1 LEGATV
7 KLNYLLVFIPIALLL
22 DWFGANPVLVFGA
35 ATLATIPLAGIMA
48 EATESLAAYLGPAFG
63 GLLNAS
69 LGNAPEIIIGLLALQ
84 KGLPDVVKASFTG
97 SILGNLVL
105 GLGLSMIVGGLRH
118 GFQRFDKLQAGMSAS
133 LLFLAAIGLIMPAM
147 AEHVTPSHDVEVTA
161 GTALALLVV
170 YAFSVIFTLLTG
182 NQPSTTEPQSGDKP
196 NATKAVENEPPRWS
210 RNVSLGILV
219 LVTIVLAVVSEVLTG
234 AIEPASAKLG
244 FTPVFAGV
252 IVLALAGNTSQLYN
266 AVRFA
271 ATNQMD
277 LALSITVG
285 ASTQVALF
293 VAPLL
298 VFVSRLM
305 GRGMDLVFTPF
316 EVVSIVLAV
325 AVAGRLTSDGECNW
339 MEGVL
344 LVGVYMIFGVV
355 FFALPC

>member
-1 LEGATV
+1 V
-7 KLNYLLVFIPIALLL
+7 KLNYLLIFIPIALLL
-22 DWFGANPVLVFGA
+22 DWFQANPVLIFAA

-48 EATESLAAYLGPAFG
+48 QATESLAAYLGPSVG

-105 GLGLSMIVGGLRH
+105 GLGLSMIVGGLKH
-118 GFQRFDKLQAGMSAS
+118 GFQKFDKLQAGMSAS
-133 LLFLAAIGLIMPAM
+133 LLFLAAVGLIMPAM
-147 AEHVTPSHDVEVTA
+147 AEHVTPRHNVEISL
-161 GTALALLVV
+161 GTSVALFVV
-170 YAFSVIFTLLTG
+170 YALSIVFTLTSG
-182 NQPSTTEPQSGDKP
+182 RAAPGAEPHQD
-196 NATKAVENEPPRWS
+196 AEEPPAWS
-210 RNVSLGILV
+210 RNKSLGILIV
-219 LVTIVLAVVSEVLTG
+219 VTIGLAIVSEVLTG

-252 IVLALAGNTSQLYN
+252 IVLALAGNTAQLFN

-271 ATNQMD
+271 AQDKMD

-298 VFVSRLM
+298 VFF
-305 GRGMDLVFTPF
+305 GRFLGPGMDLVFTPF

-325 AVAGRLTSDGECNW
+325 SVASRLTGDGECHW
-339 MEGVL
+339 MEGTL
-344 LVGVYMIFGVV
+344 LVGVYLIFGVV
-355 FFALPC
+355 FYALPK

>member
-1 LEGATV
+1 V

-22 DWFGANPVLVFGA
+22 DWFKANPVLVFAA

-48 EATESLAAYLGPAFG
+48 QATESLAIYLGPSLG

-105 GLGLSMIVGGLRH
+105 GLGLSMIVGGLKH
-118 GFQRFDKLQAGMSAS
+118 GFQKFDKLQAGMSAS
-133 LLFLAAIGLIMPAM
+133 LLFLAVVGLIMPAM
-147 AEHVTPSHDVEVTA
+147 AEHVTPKHNVEISL
-161 GTALALLVV
+161 GTSVALFVV
-170 YAFSVIFTLLTG
+170 YALSIVFTLTSG
-182 NQPSTTEPQSGDKP
+182 RAPGAAAEPHSPAEGSAAERPK
-196 NATKAVENEPPRWS
+196 WS
-210 RNVSLGILV
+210 RNKSLGILIG
-219 LVTIVLAVVSEVLTG
+219 VTIVLAIVSEVLTG
-234 AIEPASAKLG
+234 AIEPASTKMG

-252 IVLALAGNTSQLYN
+252 IVLALAGNTAQLFN

-271 ATNQMD
+271 AQNKMD

-298 VFVSRLM
+298 VFFGRLL
-305 GRGMDLVFTPF
+305 GPGMDLVFTPF

-325 AVAGRLTSDGECNW
+325 LVASRLTGDGECHW

-344 LVGVYMIFGVV
+344 LVGVYLIFGVV
-355 FFALPC
+355 FYALPS

>member
-1 LEGATV
+1 
-7 KLNYLLVFIPIALLL
+7 LLL
-22 DWFGANPVLVFGA
+22 DWFKANPVLVFAA

-48 EATESLAAYLGPAFG
+48 QATESLAIYLGPSLG

-69 LGNAPEIIIGLLALQ
+69 FGNAPEIIIGLLALQ

-105 GLGLSMIVGGLRH
+105 GLGLSMIVGGLKH
-118 GFQRFDKLQAGMSAS
+118 GFQKFDKLQAGMSAS
-133 LLFLAAIGLIMPAM
+133 LLFLAVVGLIMPAM
-147 AEHVTPSHDVEVTA
+147 AEHVTPKHNVEISL
-161 GTALALLVV
+161 GTSVALFVV
-170 YAFSVIFTLLTG
+170 YVLSIVFTLTSG
-182 NQPSTTEPQSGDKP
+182 RVTPGAAAEPNGAAPKKG
-196 NATKAVENEPPRWS
+196 AAAERLEWS
-210 RNVSLGILV
+210 RNTSLGILIG
-219 LVTIVLAVVSEVLTG
+219 VTIVLAIVSEVLTG
-234 AIEPASAKLG
+234 AIEPASAKMG

-252 IVLALAGNTSQLYN
+252 IVLALAGNTAQLFN

-271 ATNQMD
+271 AQNKMD

-298 VFVSRLM
+298 VFVSRLL
-305 GRGMDLVFTPF
+305 GPGMDLVFTPF

-325 AVAGRLTSDGECNW
+325 SVASRLTSDGECHW

-344 LVGVYMIFGVV
+344 LVGVYLIFGVV
-355 FFALPC
+355 FYALPS

>member
-1 LEGATV
+1 M
-7 KLNYLLVFIPIALLL
+7 KLNYLLAFIPIALIL
-22 DWFGANPVLVFGA
+22 DWFGANPVLVFA
-35 ATLATIPLAGIMA
+35 TATLATIPLAGVMA
-48 EATESLAAYLGPAFG
+48 EATESLAAYLGPSFG

-118 GFQRFDKLQAGMSAS
+118 GFQKFDKLQAGISAS
-133 LLFLAAIGLIMPAM
+133 LLFLAGIGLIMPAM
-147 AEHVTPSHDVEVTA
+147 AEHVTPAHEVDVSI
-161 GTALALLVV
+161 GTAVTLLIV
-170 YAFSVIFTLLTG
+170 YAFSVVFTLTSSA
-182 NQPSTTEPQSGDKP
+182 NQTVRDASASGVVH
-196 NATKAVENEPPRWS
+196 NATQQSAHKQPKWS
-210 RNVSLGILV
+210 RNKSLGILV
-219 LVTIVLAVVSEVLTG
+219 IVTIFLAIVSEVLTG
-234 AIEPASAKLG
+234 AVEPASATMG

-252 IVLALAGNTSQLYN
+252 IVLALAGNTAQLYN

-271 ATNQMD
+271 STNQMD
-277 LALSITVG
+277 LALAITVG

-298 VFVSRLM
+298 VFVSRLL
-305 GRGMDLVFTPF
+305 GPGMDLVFTPF

-325 AVAGRLTSDGECNW
+325 AVASRLTSDGECNW

-344 LVGVYMIFGVV
+344 LVGVYLIFGVV
-355 FFALPC
+355 FFALPA

>member
-1 LEGATV
+1 
-7 KLNYLLVFIPIALLL
+7 
-22 DWFGANPVLVFGA
+22 
-35 ATLATIPLAGIMA
+35 MA
-48 EATESLAAYLGPAFG
+48 EATESLATYLGPSLG

-118 GFQRFDKLQAGMSAS
+118 GFQKFDKLQAGMSAS
-133 LLFLAAIGLIMPAM
+133 LLCLAAVGLIMPAM
-147 AEHVTPSHDVEVTA
+147 AEHVTPKNDVEISL
-161 GTALALLVV
+161 GTSVALFVV
-170 YAFSVIFTLLTG
+170 YALSIVFTLTTGRLTG
-182 NQPSTTEPQSGDKP
+182 GTVALDEKGG
-196 NATKAVENEPPRWS
+196 AAEPPAWS
-210 RNVSLGILV
+210 RNKSLAVLV
-219 LVTIVLAVVSEVLTG
+219 AVTIVLAIVSEVLTG
-234 AIEPASAKLG
+234 AIEPASAKMG

-252 IVLALAGNTSQLYN
+252 VVLALAGNTAQLFN

-271 ATNQMD
+271 AQNQMD

-298 VFVSRLM
+298 VFLGRLI
-305 GRGMDLVFTPF
+305 GPGMDLVFTPF

-325 AVAGRLTSDGECNW
+325 LVASRLTGDGECHW

-344 LVGVYMIFGVV
+344 LVGVYLIFAVV
-355 FFALPC
+355 FYALPQ